1 MKQGIKAIAAHF
13 DSDYTLLATEV
24 EAVKRESM
32 RIYRR
37 RTDEKESVYRNM
49 GCVPGFAM
57 MEVLF
62 PFPHTGGFAGRKQ
75 RGDRGLLGGI
85 LR

>member
-1 MKQGIKAIAAHF
+1 MK
-13 DSDYTLLATEV
+13 
-24 EAVKRESM
+24 
-32 RIYRR
+32 
-37 RTDEKESVYRNM
+37 KESVYRNM

-62 PFPHTGGFAGRKQ
+62 PLSAHRRIRRGENKG
-75 RGDRGLLGGI
+75 GDRGLLGGI